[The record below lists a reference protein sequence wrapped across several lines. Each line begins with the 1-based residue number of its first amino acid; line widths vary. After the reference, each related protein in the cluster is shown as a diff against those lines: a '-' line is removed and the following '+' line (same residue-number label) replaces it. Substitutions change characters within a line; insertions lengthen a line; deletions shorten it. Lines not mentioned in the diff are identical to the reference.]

1 MRALIADPD
10 AGRRAALEAELRRH
24 GYAIEASDEA
34 PPEAEGFDLICLGG
48 DDALAACRR
57 LAAAGKLPGGA
68 VLGQGRR
75 VTRQPSPN
83 MNEQPRMFPPVDE
96 LEH

>member
-1 MRALIADPD
+1 ME
-10 AGRRAALEAELRRH
+10 EAH
-24 GYAIEASDEA
+24 Q
-34 PPEAEGFDLICLGG
+34 GG
-48 DDALAACRR
+48 TNPGGMKKQSKACRR

-83 MNEQPRMFPPVDE
+83 MNDQPRMFPPVDE